1 MAAKAVSSLEIR
13 KREIRIYPPIEA
25 MYQNV
30 YRIRRSFLV
39 PFFVDFILLFFL
51 LLLSY
56 FLGGSKLERIL
67 LTAIFIPVLY
77 VLFESSFR
85 MVQTSD
91 QGIVI
96 RKFMRK
102 KELRWEDITHIGA
115 LILRSRVYLLLTTV
129 KGFYIL
135 SNAYE
140 KFSTL
145 VGDLVGHMDNEKVE
159 EEVKRQME
167 HPARNMSDIIMTW
180 FTAMILAGII
190 IIKLFS
196 S

>member
-1 MAAKAVSSLEIR
+1 MH
-13 KREIRIYPPIEA
+13 
-25 MYQNV
+25 QNV
-30 YRIRRSFLV
+30 YRIRRSFLF

-56 FLGGSKLERIL
+56 FLVGSKLERIL

-85 MVQTSD
+85 MVQTGD
-91 QGIVI
+91 QGIMI

-115 LILRSRVYLLLTTV
+115 LILRKRVYILLTTV

-145 VGDLVGHMDNEKVE
+145 VSELVGHMDSEKVE
-159 EEVKRQME
+159 EEVRKQIE
-167 HPARNMSDIIMTW
+167 HPAKNMSDIIMTW
-180 FTAMILAGII
+180 FTAVVLAGII
-190 IIKLFS
+190 ITKLFTS
-196 S
+196 

>member
-1 MAAKAVSSLEIR
+1 
-13 KREIRIYPPIEA
+13 

-30 YRIRRSFLV
+30 YRIRRSFLF
-39 PFFVDFILLFFL
+39 PFLVDFILLFFL

-67 LTAIFIPVLY
+67 LTAIFIPALY

-85 MVQTSD
+85 MVQTGD
-91 QGIVI
+91 QGIMI

-115 LILRSRVYLLLTTV
+115 LILRKRVYLLLTTV

-145 VGDLVGHMDNEKVE
+145 VSDLVSRMDNEKVE
-159 EEVKRQME
+159 EEVRRQIE
-167 HPARNMSDIIMTW
+167 HPAKNMSDIIMTW
-180 FTAMILAGII
+180 FAAVVLAGII
-190 IIKLFS
+190 ITKLFTP
-196 S
+196 

>member
-1 MAAKAVSSLEIR
+1 
-13 KREIRIYPPIEA
+13 

-30 YRIRRSFLV
+30 YRIRRSFLF
-39 PFFVDFILLFFL
+39 PFFVDFILLFL
-51 LLLSY
+51 LVLLSY
-56 FLGGSKLERIL
+56 FLSGSRLERIL
-67 LTAIFIPVLY
+67 LTAIFMPVLY

-85 MVQTSD
+85 MVQTGD
-91 QGIVI
+91 HGIMI

-115 LILRSRVYLLLTTV
+115 LILRKRVYILLTTV

-145 VGDLVGHMDNEKVE
+145 VSELVGHMDNEKVE
-159 EEVKRQME
+159 EEVRRQIE
-167 HPARNMSDIIMTW
+167 HPANNMSDIVMTW
-180 FTAMILAGII
+180 FTAVVLAGII
-190 IIKLFS
+190 ITKLFTS
-196 S
+196 

>member
-1 MAAKAVSSLEIR
+1 
-13 KREIRIYPPIEA
+13 

-56 FLGGSKLERIL
+56 LQGGSNLERIL

-77 VLFESSFR
+77 VLLESSFR
-85 MVQTSD
+85 IVQTGD
-91 QGIVI
+91 QGIMI

-115 LILRSRVYLLLTTV
+115 LILRKRVYLLLTTV
-129 KGFYIL
+129 KGFYTL

-140 KFSTL
+140 KFSHL
-145 VGDLVGHMDNEKVE
+145 VGDLASHMDNEKVE
-159 EEVKRQME
+159 EEVKRQIE
-167 HPARNMSDIIMTW
+167 HPAKNMSDIIMTW
-180 FTAMILAGII
+180 FTAMVLAGII
-190 IIKLFS
+190 IIKLFAS
-196 S
+196 

>member
-1 MAAKAVSSLEIR
+1 
-13 KREIRIYPPIEA
+13 

-30 YRIRRSFLV
+30 YRIRRSFLF
-39 PFFVDFILLFFL
+39 PFFVDFILLFL
-51 LLLSY
+51 LVLLSY
-56 FLGGSKLERIL
+56 FLSGSRLERIL
-67 LTAIFIPVLY
+67 LTAIFMPVLY

-85 MVQTSD
+85 MVQTGD
-91 QGIVI
+91 HGIMI

-102 KELRWEDITHIGA
+102 KELRWDDITHIGA
-115 LILRSRVYLLLTTV
+115 LILRNRVYILLTTV

-145 VGDLVGHMDNEKVE
+145 VSNLVGHMDNEKVE
-159 EEVKRQME
+159 EEVRRQIE

-180 FTAMILAGII
+180 FTAMVLAGII
-190 IIKLFS
+190 IIKLFTS
-196 S
+196 

>member
-1 MAAKAVSSLEIR
+1 
-13 KREIRIYPPIEA
+13 

-30 YRIRRSFLV
+30 YRIRRSFLF

-56 FLGGSKLERIL
+56 FLSGSKLERIL
-67 LTAIFIPVLY
+67 LTTIFVPVLY

-85 MVQTSD
+85 MVRTGD
-91 QGIVI
+91 QGIMI

-115 LILRSRVYLLLTTV
+115 LILRKRVYILLTTV

-145 VGDLVGHMDNEKVE
+145 VSDLVGHMDNEKVE
-159 EEVKRQME
+159 EEVRKQIE
-167 HPARNMSDIIMTW
+167 HPAKNMSDIIMTW
-180 FTAMILAGII
+180 FTAVVLAGII
-190 IIKLFS
+190 ITKLFTS
-196 S
+196 

>member
-1 MAAKAVSSLEIR
+1 
-13 KREIRIYPPIEA
+13 

-30 YRIRRSFLV
+30 YRIRRSFLF
-39 PFFVDFILLFFL
+39 PFLVDFILLFFL

-67 LTAIFIPVLY
+67 LTAIFIPVIY
-77 VLFESSFR
+77 VLVESSFR
-85 MVQTSD
+85 MVQTGD
-91 QGIVI
+91 QGIMI

-115 LILRSRVYLLLTTV
+115 LILRKRVYLLLTTV

-135 SNAYE
+135 SNSYE

-145 VGDLVGHMDNEKVE
+145 VSDLVGRMDSEKVE
-159 EEVKRQME
+159 EEVRRQIE
-167 HPARNMSDIIMTW
+167 HPAKNMSDIVMTW
-180 FTAMILAGII
+180 FTAVILAGLII
-190 IIKLFS
+190 TKLFTS
-196 S
+196 

>member
-1 MAAKAVSSLEIR
+1 
-13 KREIRIYPPIEA
+13 

-30 YRIRRSFLV
+30 YRIKRSFLV
-39 PFFVDFILLFFL
+39 PFSVDFILLFFL

-56 FLGGSKLERIL
+56 FSGGSNLERIL
-67 LTAIFIPVLY
+67 LTVIFIPVLY

-85 MVQTSD
+85 MVQTGD
-91 QGIVI
+91 HGIMI
-96 RKFMRK
+96 RKLMRK

-115 LILRSRVYLLLTTV
+115 LILRKRVYLLLTTV

-145 VGDLVGHMDNEKVE
+145 VGDLVGRMDNEKVD

-167 HPARNMSDIIMTW
+167 HPARNLSDIVMTW
-180 FTAMILAGII
+180 FTAMVLAGII
-190 IIKLFS
+190 IIKLFAS
-196 S
+196 